1 VNAASDK
8 AINQT
13 RKESV
18 DSEHPTGFP
27 AENRFRPVAS
37 QSLEHGGSNI
47 VRRHAALKIN
57 FHSAVIAKQMPWQ
70 IALSKSWNDQ

>member
-13 RKESV
+13 RKKSV

-37 QSLEHGGSNI
+37 QSLEHGGGNI
-47 VRRHAALKIN
+47 VGRHAALEID
-57 FHSAVIAKQMPWQ
+57 FHSPVVAQQMSRQ
-70 IALSKSWNDQ
+70 ITLRKSWNDQ